1 MMTELR
7 LPPSGLRRQLRS
19 ASLGA
24 MLALASSMPAHAADA
39 LNGKSLY
46 LNGPPGGG
54 VSCASCH
61 GSSPA
66 SNVNGILSGANN
78 PALISSAWAA
88 NLGGMGVLYNGKFTA
103 AQIADLAA
111 FIGDPNVTAAPVAS
125 LTPASLTFSGTTVG
139 QAGSTLGATLANAGS
154 AVLNLGTIGITGSA
168 AADYSIAGGSCAN
181 GGTVAAGAS
190 CSVLV
195 AFKPTATGIRAA
207 VLHIGHNATGG
218 DSTVSLSGT
227 GNALPQATIGVSAT
241 SVDFGALLTNVASA
255 TQTVTVS
262 NSGQAALAFSSIA
275 LGGANPGV
283 FTLGGSCTTQTPV
296 AAGASCTLTV
306 QALPTSIGTFSAT
319 INLASNAANG
329 SVTIGLAGSGAAP
342 TLALAANPSV
352 LAFGSQTIGSGAV
365 TQNVTLSNTGNAGL
379 NFTSIGVAGAA
390 SLTLGAGSSCGATLA
405 VGASCTIPVVFT
417 PTAEGKVAGTLLV
430 RSNAPNLQ
438 VELSGAAIS
447 AAVARPTLSDNGPIA
462 FADTQIGNSAAVHS
476 TVLSNTGSAAL
487 KIATLVLGGA
497 NAGDF
502 VMGGSC
508 SVNGTLSPAASCTI
522 DIAFKPSAAGARSA
536 DLLLVTDS
544 GAQLSLH
551 LSGNGIAIANSA
563 ALTITPQ
570 SFDFGAAT
578 VGGGAPTKRF
588 TLINSGTSALALSS
602 VTFSGPFSGI
612 ADATG
617 CPALPFA
624 LQPGAA
630 CELVVRYAP
639 TTAGAASGSV
649 LIQGD
654 ATASWTIALAGS
666 ASAPAAP
673 ATVSNRGGGGCS
685 AARDG
690 NDPVLALL
698 VVLAL
703 GVIGWRRREAR
714 RAA

>member
-1 MMTELR
+1 
-7 LPPSGLRRQLRS
+7 
-19 ASLGA
+19 

-181 GGTVAAGAS
+181 GATVAAGTS
-190 CSVLV
+190 CTVLV
-195 AFKPTATGIRAA
+195 AFKPTAAGARTA
-207 VLHIGHNATGG
+207 VLNVGHNATGG
-218 DSTVSLSGT
+218 ASTVGLSGT
-227 GNALPQATIGVSAT
+227 GNAAPAPTIGVSAT
-241 SVDFGALLTNVASA
+241 SVNFGALVTNVASA
-255 TQTVTVS
+255 TQTITVS

-275 LGGANPGV
+275 LGGANTGV
-283 FTLGGSCTTQTPV
+283 FTLGGTCSTQTPV

-306 QALPTSIGTFSAT
+306 QAMPTAT
-319 INLASNAANG
+319 GPFAASINLASNAANG
-329 SVTIGLAGSGAAP
+329 SVTIGLAGSGAAAAP
-342 TLALAANPSV
+342 ALGANPSM
-352 LAFGSQTIGSGAV
+352 LAFGMQTLGAGAV
-365 TQNVTLSNTGNAGL
+365 THNVTLSNTGNVAL
-379 NFTSIGVAGAA
+379 NFTSITVTGAA
-390 SLTLGAGSSCGATLA
+390 SIALGAGGSCNAALA
-405 VGASCTIPVVFT
+405 VGANCSVPVVFT
-417 PTAEGKVAGTLLV
+417 PAVQGVVAATLLA
-430 RSNAPNLQ
+430 RSNAPDLQ
-438 VELSGAAIS
+438 VAVTGTGTT
-447 AAVARPTLSDNGPIA
+447 AAVAKPALSDSAPIA
-462 FADTQIGNSAAVHS
+462 FADTQVGKSAPAHS
-476 TVLSNTGSAAL
+476 TTLSNAGGAAL
-487 KIATLVLGGA
+487 KIATLVVDGA

-502 VMGGSC
+502 VLGGSC
-508 SVNGTLSPAASCTI
+508 SVNGIVGPAASCTI
-522 DIAFKPSAAGARSA
+522 DTTFKPSAAGARNA

-551 LSGNGIAIANSA
+551 LSGNGTAIAA
-563 ALTITPQ
+563 TGMLTIAPQ
-570 SFDFGAAT
+570 SFDFGATT
-578 VGGGAPTKRF
+578 VGGTAPTKRF
-588 TLINSGTSALALSS
+588 TLNNSGTAAVALAS
-602 VTFSGPFSGI
+602 VTFSGPFSRV

-617 CPALPFA
+617 CAALPFS
-624 LQPGAA
+624 LQPGAS
-630 CELVVRYAP
+630 CDLVVGYTP
-639 TTAGAASGSV
+639 TAGGAGNGNM
-649 LIQGD
+649 LIQSD
-654 ATASWTIALAGS
+654 AGASWTIALAGS
-666 ASAPAAP
+666 ASVAAPAAM
-673 ATVSNRGGGGCS
+673 ANLGGGGCS

-703 GVIGWRRREAR
+703 GVVGWRRRL
-714 RAA
+714 AALGPLTEETPS